1 MLKHLFHLHYL
12 SFSFF
17 FFFFI
22 FPPGTLSP
30 PDLSVG
36 VVFQSVVEGKRLQAK
51 QDLVRSEII
60 PMLHA
65 CFMDRPPPSVG
76 SMTAIALALQL
87 QQLGQLLEKDAAAAG
102 EWKTHPACLYAEQVL
117 SNASSKVKNFF
128 FSLKKIFLTLF
139 FFSLS
144 SRMVDDLLLLLFFF
158 IFYLL
163 KMISFDLCF
172 ICLP

>member
-1 MLKHLFHLHYL
+1 MLKHLLHLHYL
-12 SFSFF
+12 SFSSLLFSSS
-17 FFFFI
+17 
-22 FPPGTLSP
+22 PGTLSP

-117 SNASSKVKNFF
+117 SNASSKVKF
-128 FSLKKIFLTLF
+128 LF
-139 FFSLS
+139 FF
-144 SRMVDDLLLLLFFF
+144 
-158 IFYLL
+158 
-163 KMISFDLCF
+163 
-172 ICLP
+172 